1 MGIVYLIPPTTTH
14 TAAWLY
20 EYIKEHISTYSVLH
34 YTPLV
39 TVFVFVDFRFFFFL
53 GDTTTWALAN
63 GEDRT

>member
-39 TVFVFVDFRFFFFL
+39 TVFVFVDFRFFFSWGTRRPGRL
-53 GDTTTWALAN
+53 L
-63 GEDRT
+63 